1 MVRAPV
7 LHAGGGWFDSNSPYH
22 LRGYGE
28 TGITLDLHSRIRSS
42 SLLNST
48 NMDTAKVFTEIFAVA
63 VAQMVEHQFVALN
76 VAGSNPVGHPNK
88 MDP

>member
-63 VAQMVEHQFVALN
+63 VAQLVELQFVVLN
-76 VAGSNPVGHPNK
+76 VAGSSPVGHPNK